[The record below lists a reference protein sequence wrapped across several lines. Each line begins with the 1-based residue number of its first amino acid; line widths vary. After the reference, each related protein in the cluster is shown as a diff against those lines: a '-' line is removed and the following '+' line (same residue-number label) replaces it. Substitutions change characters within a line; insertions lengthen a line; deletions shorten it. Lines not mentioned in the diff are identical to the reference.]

1 MNENNFGNI
10 EEYCTIHKKIFE
22 ITKTIRS
29 KKQGE
34 FTNWQM
40 PAEMHLRKSTYNG
53 RDTLTLTITLTPIG
67 CEWARNGGCTMCGEF
82 ESTTQKKELFSDP
95 KFHIAQFVRGL
106 TNEAMLAKVYDSGL
120 QISRLRI
127 YQEGN
132 YTNINETSKLTQ
144 ETILRL
150 ATLIKGI
157 KKITIE
163 SRPQYLTE
171 ESIKFLYDII
181 HNTGAKLEI
190 GMGLEAKNNIVRN
203 ICINKSGTD
212 EQFVNAVALLKKY
225 DISPLAYVI
234 LKPPFLSESESIT
247 EAISTI
253 GFANEIGFERIS
265 LEPMTI
271 HGYTLVD
278 VLHKNG
284 LYETPWLWSVIEV
297 LRQCANFDVK
307 PGVGGIGYFPVP
319 YEYSQN
325 KCEHCNRNIIN
336 AIVAYNKNKDLSVFD
351 NLTCPYC
358 LSKWEQLI
366 NSTDD
371 VPLLERITKQLAIVE
386 HNLDRYVYK
395 KFETESYDGRTLYK
409 YAQY

>member
-1 MNENNFGNI
+1 MKINNFGNI
-10 EEYCTIHKKIFE
+10 EEYFEIHQKIFE
-22 ITKTIRS
+22 ITKKIRS

-34 FTNWQM
+34 LTNWQM

-67 CEWARNGGCTMCGEF
+67 CEWARKGGCTMCGEF
-82 ESTTQKKELFSDP
+82 ESTTQKNELLSDP
-95 KFHIAQFVRGL
+95 KFHITQCVLGL
-106 TNEAMLAKVYDSGL
+106 TNESMLAKVHESGL
-120 QISRLRI
+120 KISRLRI

-132 YTNINETSKLTQ
+132 YTNTNETSKLTQ

-150 ATLIKGI
+150 ATLVNGI

-163 SRPQYLTE
+163 SRPQFLTE
-171 ESIKFLYDII
+171 ESISFLSDIVRK
-181 HNTGAKLEI
+181 TDVKLEI

-212 EQFVNAVALLKKY
+212 EQFVNAVSLLKKY

-234 LKPPFLSESESIT
+234 LKPPFLSEQEAIT

-278 VLHKNG
+278 ALHKNG
-284 LYETPWLWSVIEV
+284 LYETPWLWSVVEV
-297 LRQCANFDVK
+297 LRQCANFEVK

-319 YEYSQN
+319 QEYSQN
-325 KCEHCNRNIIN
+325 KCEHCNRNIID
-336 AIVAYNKNKDLSVFD
+336 AIVAYNKNKDISALN
-351 NLTCPYC
+351 NLTCPHC
-358 LSKWEQLI
+358 LSKWERLV
-366 NSTDD
+366 NATDD
-371 VPLLERITKQLAIVE
+371 VQLLERIKKQLAIVDD
-386 HNLDRYVYK
+386 NLDKYEYEK
-395 KFETESYDGRTLYK
+395 KGTKSYDGRTLYK

>member
-1 MNENNFGNI
+1 MKINNFGNI
-10 EEYCTIHKKIFE
+10 EEYFEIHQKIFE
-22 ITKTIRS
+22 ITKKIRS

-34 FTNWQM
+34 LTNWQM

-67 CEWARNGGCTMCGEF
+67 CEWARKGGCTMCGEF
-82 ESTTQKKELFSDP
+82 ESTTQKNELLSDP
-95 KFHIAQFVRGL
+95 KFHITQFVRGL
-106 TNEAMLAKVYDSGL
+106 TNESMLAKVHESGL
-120 QISRLRI
+120 KISRLRI

-132 YTNINETSKLTQ
+132 YTNTNETSKLTQ

-150 ATLIKGI
+150 ATLVNGV

-163 SRPQYLTE
+163 SRPQFLTE
-171 ESIKFLYDII
+171 ESISFLSDIVRK
-181 HNTGAKLEI
+181 TDVKLEI
-190 GMGLEAKNNIVRN
+190 GMGVEAKNNIVRN

-212 EQFVNAVALLKKY
+212 EQFVNAVSLLKKY

-234 LKPPFLSESESIT
+234 LKPPFLSEQEAIT

-278 VLHKNG
+278 ALHKNG
-284 LYETPWLWSVIEV
+284 LYETPWLWSVVEV
-297 LRQCANFDVK
+297 LRQCANFEVK

-319 YEYSQN
+319 QEYSQN
-325 KCEHCNRNIIN
+325 KCEHCNRNIID
-336 AIVAYNKNKDLSVFD
+336 AIVAYNKNKDISALN
-351 NLTCPYC
+351 NLTCPHC
-358 LSKWEQLI
+358 LSKWERLV
-366 NSTDD
+366 NATDD
-371 VPLLERITKQLAIVE
+371 VQLLERIKKQLAIVDD
-386 HNLDRYVYK
+386 NLDKYEYEEK
-395 KFETESYDGRTLYK
+395 GTKSYDGRTLYK

>member
-1 MNENNFGNI
+1 MKINNFGNI
-10 EEYCTIHKKIFE
+10 EEYFEIHQKIFE
-22 ITKTIRS
+22 ITKKIRS

-34 FTNWQM
+34 LTNWQ
-40 PAEMHLRKSTYNG
+40 
-53 RDTLTLTITLTPIG
+53 
-67 CEWARNGGCTMCGEF
+67 
-82 ESTTQKKELFSDP
+82 
-95 KFHIAQFVRGL
+95 
-106 TNEAMLAKVYDSGL
+106 SGL
-120 QISRLRI
+120 KISRLRI

-132 YTNINETSKLTQ
+132 YTNTNETSKLTQ

-150 ATLIKGI
+150 ATLVNGV

-163 SRPQYLTE
+163 SRPQFLTE
-171 ESIKFLYDII
+171 ESISFLSDIVRK
-181 HNTGAKLEI
+181 TDVKLEI

-212 EQFVNAVALLKKY
+212 EQFVNAVSLLKKY

-234 LKPPFLSESESIT
+234 LKPPFLSEQEAIT

-278 VLHKNG
+278 ALHKNG
-284 LYETPWLWSVIEV
+284 LYETPWLWSVVEV
-297 LRQCANFDVK
+297 LRQCANFEVK

-319 YEYSQN
+319 QEYSQN
-325 KCEHCNRNIIN
+325 KCEHCNRNIID
-336 AIVAYNKNKDLSVFD
+336 AIVAYNKNKDISALN
-351 NLTCPYC
+351 NLTCPHC
-358 LSKWEQLI
+358 LSKWERLV
-366 NSTDD
+366 NATDD
-371 VPLLERITKQLAIVE
+371 VQLLERIKKQLAIVDD
-386 HNLDRYVYK
+386 NLDKYEYEK
-395 KFETESYDGRTLYK
+395 KGTKSYDGRTLYK